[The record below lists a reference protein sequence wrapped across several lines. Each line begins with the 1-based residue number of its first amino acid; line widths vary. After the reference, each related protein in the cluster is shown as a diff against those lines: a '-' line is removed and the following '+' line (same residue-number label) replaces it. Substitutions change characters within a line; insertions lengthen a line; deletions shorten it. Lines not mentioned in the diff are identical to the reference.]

1 MRRSLLRAL
10 LANSTKQFPAV
21 PHRLVDD
28 LVLVKSRFV
37 RDFLVQPR
45 PRSSSLALAG
55 RLGLGQRHSEA
66 IGAVDFA
73 SKIRHSVRQFQNEEF
88 SCLRQ
93 RGPYRKAALSVS
105 IVLLLAAS
113 AIAQE
118 DKKTDDDKPAD
129 PDTGE
134 STVEEK
140 TLGLLPNPLQKYG
153 IKFAAT
159 YIGEVLGNA
168 SGGLK
173 QGSVYEGRLN
183 LAVDVDLRK
192 LVGLDTLTFHAN
204 MFQIHGDG
212 LSRSNLQNFFT
223 VSGIEALPS
232 TRLYEVYFEKQW
244 GAKKVSLKFGQLAAD
259 SEFFNTK
266 YTDVFTN
273 ASLGW
278 PAITSFDLPSG
289 GPSPPLA
296 AMGARL
302 LVNVTD
308 QLSVL
313 GGIFDGD
320 QAGPGPGDPQERN
333 RYGLNFRIN
342 DPPLLLGQ
350 IQYAW
355 NNKKGD
361 PNLTGQFKLGGWRHF
376 GSFADQRLASN
387 GASLAAPTSSADP
400 LLLSGDIGAWAVF
413 EQQIYRVPRSDDRGI
428 GVFARAAIG
437 PADRNLIDLY
447 ADAGVEFIGLRDGRP
462 DDKFGIAAGYAHI
475 SKRAQAL
482 DADYQAFVNPQWPLR
497 NFEGLLTAVYQY
509 QVKDGWSVQPNFQY
523 IIHPGGGATAP
534 GTPLAGKMLK
544 NAAVFGLRTTLKF

>member
-1 MRRSLLRAL
+1 M
-10 LANSTKQFPAV
+10 
-21 PHRLVDD
+21 
-28 LVLVKSRFV
+28 
-37 RDFLVQPR
+37 
-45 PRSSSLALAG
+45 
-55 RLGLGQRHSEA
+55 
-66 IGAVDFA
+66 
-73 SKIRHSVRQFQNEEF
+73 
-88 SCLRQ
+88 
-93 RGPYRKAALSVS
+93 S